1 MGRPRKYITD
11 EERYKLSNEYHN
23 TYGKQPWKCES
34 CNVNLTYNS
43 KAKHLNSKKHLGIDY
58 NPWTCDICNVIAG
71 L

>member
-23 TYGKQPWKCES
+23 TYGKQLWKCES

-43 KAKHLNSKKHLGIDY
+43 KTKHLNSKKHLGID
-58 NPWTCDICNVIAG
+58 
-71 L
+71 